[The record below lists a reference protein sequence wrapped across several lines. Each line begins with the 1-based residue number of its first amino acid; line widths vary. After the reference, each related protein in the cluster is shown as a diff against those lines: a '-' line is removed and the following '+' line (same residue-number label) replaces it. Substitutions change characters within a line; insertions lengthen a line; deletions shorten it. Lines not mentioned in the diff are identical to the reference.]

1 MSALRRI
8 YITLGVAGGIAGAG
22 YHGYLLWDLLGEAS
36 PATDEIKLLAIG
48 IGLGVCGLVAALL
61 GLLSRPASL
70 VLLFFIAVLGLLPL
84 PLTWAPAAA
93 LMIIGGLVGLATLRR
108 PTNQAN
114 PHPASQ
120 PGPQR

>member
-8 YITLGVAGGIAGAG
+8 YITLGVAGGIAGAA

-36 PATDEIKLLAIG
+36 PAADEIKLLAIG

-70 VLLFFIAVLGLLPL
+70 ILLFFIAVLGLLPL

-93 LMIIGGLVGLATLRR
+93 LMIIGGLVGLATPRR
-108 PTNQAN
+108 PTDQA
-114 PHPASQ
+114 Q
-120 PGPQR
+120 PPRVAQPRLER